1 VSVLVWAG
9 QHRLWMLGI
18 GIVALL
24 VAAGAGVWFF
34 VLRSP
39 GTQVDLRQA
48 LRLYRQDERAGDEAG
63 GGGRLPP
70 AGVYAYRTSGG
81 EELSFGGIGRQF
93 PAASQMIVTDG
104 GGCTTMTWVPLEQ
117 HTESL
122 AVCPRP
128 DGAYRVTSMSSYEMI
143 AGVQT
148 TTVIHCPAGTYL
160 VPPDPAAGKRWHT
173 TCSATGHQKV
183 TVSGLVVG
191 ESAVDVGGRR
201 LPALHTRLTLRFSG
215 SESGTNPNN
224 YWLSEG
230 DALVLRQ
237 RETVDLSQD
246 AGPLGSVRYGET
258 MAIGLR
264 SLEPAR

>member
-1 VSVLVWAG
+1 MSVLVWAG

-18 GIVALL
+18 GIVAVL
-24 VAAGAGVWFF
+24 AATAVGVWFF

-48 LRLYRQDERAGDEAG
+48 LRLYREDERGDDEAG
-63 GGGRLPP
+63 GKRLPP

-81 EELSFGGIGRQF
+81 EQLSFGDIGRQF
-93 PAASQMIVTDG
+93 PVASHMIVTDG
-104 GGCTTMTWVPLEQ
+104 HGCTSMTWVPLEQ

-122 AVCPRP
+122 AFCPRP
-128 DGAYRVTSMSSYEMI
+128 GGAYRVTSMSSYEMI

-148 TTVIHCPAGTYL
+148 TTVIHCPAAAYL
-160 VPPDPAAGKRWHT
+160 VPPDPSAGTRWHA
-173 TCSATGHQKV
+173 TCSASGHQKV
-183 TVSGLVVG
+183 AVSGLVVG
-191 ESAVDVGGRR
+191 GSSVTVGGRR

-215 SESGTNPNN
+215 GESGTNPND
-224 YWLSEG
+224 YWLSDG

-246 AGPLGSVRYGET
+246 AGPLGSVHYGET

-264 SLEPAR
+264 SLEPTR